1 MDEAHSLFLKQ
12 IHGQIQTN
20 RNVYINH
27 AQKFDRLSLCLTIPS
42 ILLTS
47 CTSVVA
53 LFISS
58 ATPETQSTLILG
70 LGIVGILST
79 LIQSCNTNLKFG
91 TKAEVFRSAAEQYDQ
106 LLIKIQ
112 FEQINHNEKYFI
124 DHLEKRL
131 LEIQSTCKYYPP
143 VAYKSRPYQPS

>member
-20 RNVYINH
+20 RNVYINN
-27 AQKFDRLSLCLTIPS
+27 AQQFERLSLCLTIPS

-47 CTSVVA
+47 CASIVS

-58 ATPETQSTLILG
+58 VAPETQNTLIMG

-91 TKAEVFRSAAEQYDQ
+91 TKAEMFRSAAEQYDQ

-112 FEQINHNEKYFI
+112 FERVNHNEKHFI
-124 DHLEKRL
+124 DNLEKRL

-143 VAYKSRPYQPS
+143 VAYTNRNIPYK